1 MKYTI
6 VHDSRIGGRDI
17 NQDRAAWLATDDALL
32 MVVADGMGGH
42 LQGEIAAQLAVDTVV
57 ESFRREALPRLA
69 DPGRFLVAAFERA
82 HANILNH
89 AHACQI
95 AAHAAPRTT
104 CIACVVQDGQACWA
118 HAGDSRLY
126 LIHGHAPDSA
136 SVLRTRDHSVVQRMV
151 DDGTLSSDQAASHP
165 MRNRVFSCLGGS
177 VDPHIEVASMV
188 SLEDGDLIALC
199 TDGAWSPLGERLV
212 NELACAPL
220 TRSVP
225 NLLDAAERAAGPHA
239 DNLTVIAMRWDAPNP
254 DSPTIN
260 QRPDAPYRLQLAPIS
275 DEDIEL
281 AVADIRRRIPYTAR
295 AAAQEGLSEMS
306 ASSGASAPEEAFSNA
321 RPLGAS
327 APEGSFSNARPL
339 PPSPSRGR

>member
-1 MKYTI
+1 MNYTI
-6 VHDSRIGGRDI
+6 VHDSRIGGREI

-57 ESFRREALPRLA
+57 ENFRREAQPRLP
-69 DPGRFLVAAFERA
+69 DPGRFLTEAFRRA
-82 HANILNH
+82 HVNIINH
-89 AHACQI
+89 AEACQI

-104 CIACVVQDGQACWA
+104 CIACVVQDGRACWA

-126 LIHGHAPDSA
+126 LIHGRSPDNA
-136 SVLRTRDHSVVQRMV
+136 RVMRTRDHSVVQRMV
-151 DDGTLSSDQAASHP
+151 DDGMISRDQAALHP

-177 VDPHIEVASMV
+177 VSPHVEVSPPV

-212 NELACAPL
+212 NELSCEPL

-225 NLLDAAERAAGPHA
+225 NLLDAAERAAGPGA
-239 DNLTVIAMRWDAPNP
+239 DNLTVIAMRWDEPDPDAPTL
-254 DSPTIN
+254 D
-260 QRPDAPYRLQLAPIS
+260 QRPDAIRHLMVAPIS

-281 AVADIRRRIPYTAR
+281 AVADIRRRIPYD
-295 AAAQEGLSEMS
+295 
-306 ASSGASAPEEAFSNA
+306 SN
-321 RPLGAS
+321 
-327 APEGSFSNARPL
+327 GSPQ
-339 PPSPSRGR
+339 